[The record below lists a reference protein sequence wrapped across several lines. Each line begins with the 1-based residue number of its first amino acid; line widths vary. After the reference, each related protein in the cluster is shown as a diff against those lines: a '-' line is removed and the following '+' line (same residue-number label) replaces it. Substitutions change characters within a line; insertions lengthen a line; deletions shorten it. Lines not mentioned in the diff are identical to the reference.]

1 MGSWYHISSSSKKP
15 FHRIDGKCCSQSHK
29 NGVIL
34 TSEKIVLSLQTVG
47 LATFLL

>member
-1 MGSWYHISSSSKKP
+1 MGIGIIYQVVVKKP

-29 NGVIL
+29 NGIIL
-34 TSEKIVLSLQTVG
+34 ISEKIALSLQTVG